1 MKNKEKAK
9 TEVTPASA
17 KISRKQAI
25 KRAGLY
31 AVTAAGMI
39 TLLGSPKKSAAAGSL
54 TPPAPP
60 VW

>member
-9 TEVTPASA
+9 TEVTPAGT

-31 AVTAAGMI
+31 AATAAGMI
-39 TLLGSPKKSAAAGSL
+39 TLLGSPKKSVAAS